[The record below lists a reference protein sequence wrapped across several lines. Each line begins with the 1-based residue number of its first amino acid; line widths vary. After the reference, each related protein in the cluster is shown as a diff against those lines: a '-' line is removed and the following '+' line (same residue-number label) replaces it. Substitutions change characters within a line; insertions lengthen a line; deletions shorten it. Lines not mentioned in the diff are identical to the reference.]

1 MKNVMM
7 AAGCAAVVLSLGT
20 LAVRAQD
27 DVAALKA
34 QVKEL
39 GQKVGERDKAI
50 EALPAVVAAK
60 QAVDAASAARKQF
73 ETSNTAY
80 AGLVKAR
87 EDAKAAYGKAV
98 ETAAAN
104 DEQYATAK
112 EQCDELDA
120 KDNEPQAKLKTAT
133 PEERPALEAEIASLK
148 AQQQP
153 LRNTMAERMKAM
165 EALPEV
171 VAAKKVAD
179 DAKAAKD
186 GFATVN
192 AEYGKLVSDEKAA
205 QEAYRNAENQAQ
217 DADAERT
224 ALQTQISELQKKINS
239 ANK

>member
-20 LAVRAQD
+20 MAVRAQD

-34 QVKEL
+34 QVQEL
-39 GQKVGERDKAI
+39 QQKVGDRNKAI

-80 AGLVKAR
+80 AELVKAR

-104 DEQYATAK
+104 DEQYTTAK
-112 EQCDELDA
+112 RQADELEA
-120 KDNEPQAKLKTAT
+120 KDNVPRDKLKTAT

-171 VAAKKVAD
+171 VAAKKASD
-179 DAKAAKD
+179 DAKAARD

-192 AEYGKLVSDEKAA
+192 PEYAKLLSDVKAA
-205 QEAYRNAENQAQ
+205 QEAYRKAQNDAQA
-217 DADAERT
+217 ADAERT
-224 ALQTQISELQKKINS
+224 ALQTQISELQKKID
-239 ANK
+239 AAK